1 MNIYI
6 FRVLKYFDNGTDKL
20 LVDPTL
26 KWKKLKAEKYNIH
39 VPINNTPISLNDV
52 PYILKNEL
60 GEIRQMD
67 RWSKSLFGMPEF
79 TSEYINQYYQKVNQT
94 LCKKSTIVKKHFE
107 RGNSF

>member
-60 GEIRQMD
+60 GDQTNGQM
-67 RWSKSLFGMPEF
+67 
-79 TSEYINQYYQKVNQT
+79 V
-94 LCKKSTIVKKHFE
+94 
-107 RGNSF
+107 